1 MPRAFRVFRPAAVI
15 DRARRRFV
23 VPERRTIMSQ
33 HTRLRIAFAV
43 LCLAGVGPAHA
54 FAQSRFSL
62 GVYGGVYSPL
72 GRDPNLGTVGSSVE
86 RNNSFAGGARLT
98 WWGPHVLGLEAVAGM
113 TPASVKVAGAPVNG
127 TRDQDI
133 LTAGLKLMAGLS
145 PSVSP
150 AGFHA
155 GIGPAFIRRGTDAF
169 SESGSISRLGVVAGG
184 GVRLPLA
191 SRLYL
196 RLDAE
201 DYIYGGTLGDDSRT
215 WNDLILSTGLSL
227 QLGGR

>member
-1 MPRAFRVFRPAAVI
+1 MQHRVTL
-15 DRARRRFV
+15 
-23 VPERRTIMSQ
+23 RT
-33 HTRLRIAFAV
+33 TFAV
-43 LCLAGVGPAHA
+43 LCLAGVGPASL
-54 FAQSRFSL
+54 FAQSSLSL

-72 GRDPNLGTVGSSVE
+72 GRDPSLGTVGSSVE

-113 TPASVKVAGAPVNG
+113 TPASVEVAGAPVNG

-133 LTAGLKLMAGLS
+133 LTAAFKLMAGLS

-150 AGFHA
+150 VGFHA

-169 SESGSISRLGVVAGG
+169 SESGSRSKFGVVAGA
-184 GVRLPLA
+184 GVRVPLA
-191 SRLYL
+191 SRLHL

-201 DYIYGGTLGDDSRT
+201 DYIYGGKLGDDSRT